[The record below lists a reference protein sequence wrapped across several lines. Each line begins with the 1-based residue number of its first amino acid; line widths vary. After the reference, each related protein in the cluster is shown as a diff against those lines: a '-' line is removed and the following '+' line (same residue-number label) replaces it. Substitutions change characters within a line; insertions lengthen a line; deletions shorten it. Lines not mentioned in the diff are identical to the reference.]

1 MTLRSSTL
9 RSAVA
14 GALALGLSGPGA
26 FAACAPCAPRKST
39 TEKAQNPC
47 AAKAH
52 PCAAGKT
59 SPCAA
64 KKANPHAAKKPDVA
78 MANKANPCAAGNPS
92 AMKKAGAS
100 MATNP
105 CAAKANPCGAKR
117 PCAPKQ

>member
-1 MTLRSSTL
+1 MTFRSSTL

-39 TEKAQNPC
+39 TEKAQNPG
-47 AAKAH
+47 AAKAN
-52 PCAAGKT
+52 PCAAGKA

-64 KKANPHAAKKPDVA
+64 KKANPHAAKKPDAA
-78 MANKANPCAAGNPS
+78 MSNKAKPCAAGNPS
-92 AMKKAGAS
+92 AMKKVDAPVA
-100 MATNP
+100 MNP

-117 PCAPKQ
+117 PCAPKK